1 MMFKSEDKEI
11 STRLGKMKNGDKLDV
26 SSFSRW

>member
-11 STRLGKMKNGDKLDV
+11 STRLCKMKNGDKLDL